1 MTTSVWWPGAPSQ
14 METFVRQCSTCARLH
29 PPAKEPMLPS
39 ALLKHPWEKVASD
52 LFKFKGKQY
61 LLVVDYNSRYL
72 EVIQLT
78 ATTSS
83 SVISSMKSI
92 FSRHGIPCTVV
103 SDNCPH
109 YNSAKMKDFA
119 SSYGFN
125 QVTSSPHYPKA
136 MAWLRGQ

>member
-1 MTTSVWWPGAPSQ
+1 MTTSSREGTNAP
-14 METFVRQCSTCARLH
+14 FSTTQTSLG
-29 PPAKEPMLPS
+29 
-39 ALLKHPWEKVASD
+39 KVASD
-52 LFKFKGKQY
+52 LLKFKGKRY
-61 LLVVDYNSRYL
+61 LLVVDYYSHYL
-72 EVIQLT
+72 EVIQLI

>member
-1 MTTSVWWPGAPSQ
+1 
-14 METFVRQCSTCARLH
+14 
-29 PPAKEPMLPS
+29 MLPS

-92 FSRHGIPCTVV
+92 FSRHGIPRTVV
-103 SDNCPH
+103 SDKN
-109 YNSAKMKDFA
+109 NSAEMKDFT

-125 QVTSSPHYPKA
+125 HVTSSPHYPQSNGPAERTVKTVKGLLEQTTDPYLA
-136 MAWLRGQ
+136 LYSLTEPLPSHGVG